1 MPELVKVEQMM
12 LDFTLEI
19 EQAKLIIRRFDETM
33 THKAEKV
40 SIDQIYHF
48 CDKTY
53 GDKLSLIENVN
64 LVKDSIQ

>member
-12 LDFTLEI
+12 LDFTLEV

-40 SIDQIYHF
+40 SIDQIYLH

-53 GDKLSLIENVN
+53 GSKASLEENIT
-64 LVKDSIQ
+64 LVKNSIE

>member
-12 LDFTLEI
+12 LDFTLEV

-40 SIDQIYHF
+40 SFVTIVATFLRKETQ
-48 CDKTY
+48 KATKNEKWS
-53 GDKLSLIENVN
+53 KLKPRL
-64 LVKDSIQ
+64 